1 MPTAFNL
8 ISPCAYLAAISLAMS
23 TLAMSTLAMS
33 TLAIS
38 TANGADVTFA
48 THIAKIMYDHC
59 STCHRPGQAG
69 PFSLL
74 TYEDFRKHSE
84 TIQLVTQN
92 RYMPPWKPVHVGID
106 FSHNR
111 RLSDVQIKNI
121 ASWVAA
127 DCPEGPRDQMPAAP
141 QFAEGWALG
150 KPDLIVKMQRPFEV
164 PAEGKDLYRSFVL
177 PVGLAEDKWIKA
189 FELRPTARNSV
200 HHALFF
206 VDETG
211 SVRNQTERDGQPG
224 LKGMNFLR
232 GIGGNFLERGP
243 DRLASGLGGY
253 VPGAVPNPLPGD
265 LARFLPKGSD
275 IIMQTHFHPSGKA
288 ETEQAELG
296 LYFADKPPAQRM
308 VPIQLPPLFGMGAGL
323 DIPAGEANFRIQGNY
338 VLPID
343 IRGVE
348 IGGHAHYICREML
361 MTAKLP
367 SGETRELLKIDDWDL
382 DWQDQYQFAAP
393 QELPKG
399 TELSVMITYDNS
411 ARNPENPFSPPQ
423 HIAWGRESTDE
434 MGSITL
440 QVVAADE
447 SQREILQEDLRNAT
461 RESLRKRIQSQ
472 TAGLAA
478 LGGGA
483 IGKGGLMRL
492 LDRNRDGKLQE
503 QEVPE
508 KFRERLFDFLD
519 SNGDSELDTEELAA
533 GRRSIDGLLDRK

>member
-1 MPTAFNL
+1 MLSVSRHVMSAGSIALVVCCQAWSNPK
-8 ISPCAYLAAISLAMS
+8 AIAEE
-23 TLAMSTLAMS
+23 
-33 TLAIS
+33 I
-38 TANGADVTFA
+38 TFS

-59 STCHRPGQAG
+59 SACHRPGQAG

-84 TIQLVTQN
+84 TIQLVTKD

-106 FSHNR
+106 FANDR
-111 RLSDVQIKNI
+111 RLSDEEIKLI
-121 ASWVAA
+121 ASWVEA
-127 DCPEGPRDQMPAAP
+127 DCPEGPRDRMPQAP
-141 QFAEGWALG
+141 QFTDGWALG
-150 KPDLIVKMQRPFEV
+150 KPDMIVKMQRPFKV
-164 PAEGKDLYRSFVL
+164 PADGKDLYRSFVL
-177 PVGLAEDKWIKA
+177 PVGLPEDKWIKA
-189 FELRPTARNSV
+189 YELRPTARNTV

-206 VDETG
+206 IDETG
-211 SVRNQTERDGQPG
+211 TVRNQTERDGQPG

-232 GIGGNFLERGP
+232 GIGGNFIERGP
-243 DRLASGLGGY
+243 DRLAGGLGGY

-275 IIMQTHFHPSGKA
+275 IIMQTHFHPSGKP

-323 DIPAGEANFRIQGNY
+323 DVPPGEANFKIHGKY
-338 VLPID
+338 VLPVD
-343 IRGVE
+343 VRGVE

-361 MTAKLP
+361 MTANLP
-367 SGETRELLKIDDWDL
+367 SGESLELLKIDDWDL

-393 QELPKG
+393 QILPKG
-399 TELSVMITYDNS
+399 TELNVTITYDNS
-411 ARNPENPFSPPQ
+411 AANPENPFSPPKQ
-423 HIAWGRESTDE
+423 IAWGRESTDE

-447 SQREILQEDLRNAT
+447 SQRELLQEDLRQAT
-461 RESLRKRIQSQ
+461 RESLKKRIQSQ
-472 TAGLAA
+472 SAGLAA

-483 IGKGGLMRL
+483 IGKGGLVKL

-508 KFRERLFDFLD
+508 RFRERLFDFLD
-519 SNGDSELDTEELAA
+519 SNGDGELDTEELAA
-533 GRRSIDGLLDRK
+533 GRRSIDGIMERK